1 MSETKTRI
9 FISGPM
15 TGIEKYNF
23 PEFDNWEYVLREIGG
38 YEVINPAN
46 IARKY
51 KVAEVLAHEEVFKK
65 MVDEELDAL
74 EECSHIFLLD
84 GWEKSEDARNEIL
97 AALEL
102 GLKIVVQKN
111 VHRDFKLLESYQEVK
126 NGRIPAEG

>member
-1 MSETKTRI
+1 M
-9 FISGPM
+9 
-15 TGIEKYNF
+15 
-23 PEFDNWEYVLREIGG
+23 
-38 YEVINPAN
+38 
-46 IARKY
+46 
-51 KVAEVLAHEEVFKK
+51 LAHEEVFKK

-84 GWEKSEDARNEIL
+84 GWEKSVGARNEVL

-111 VHRDFKLLESYQEVK
+111 VHRDFKLLEKYQEVK